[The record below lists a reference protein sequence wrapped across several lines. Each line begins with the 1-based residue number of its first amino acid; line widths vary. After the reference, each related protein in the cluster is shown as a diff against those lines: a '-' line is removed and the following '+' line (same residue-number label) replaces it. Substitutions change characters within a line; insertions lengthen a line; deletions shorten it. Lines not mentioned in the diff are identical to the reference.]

1 MSIETP
7 YAIGIDIATQY
18 LDEESAP
25 DQSRYVFAY
34 TIRIENRGSQPARLL
49 NRHWVVTDEDGH
61 VEEVHGEGVVG
72 EQPLLQPGQSHDYV
86 SGCPLTTPFG
96 SMEGFYTFERGD
108 GSPAEVRIPFGQVI
122 ERGMLRPGEELFS
135 IGNRHKAK
143 VRADGS
149 LIGNDVKG
157 SIHQV
162 GAALEGAPS
171 CNGWT
176 YWHFR
181 REGKMIPLDILRQQ
195 IRAEM
200 EGDAP
205 RPN

>member
-72 EQPLLQPGQSHDYV
+72 EQP
-86 SGCPLTTPFG
+86 
-96 SMEGFYTFERGD
+96 R
-108 GSPAEVRIPFGQVI
+108 
-122 ERGMLRPGEELFS
+122 LRPGEDFEYSSGVVLPTS
-135 IGNRHKAK
+135 LGTMQGSYDLM
-143 VRADGS
+143 ADDG
-149 LIGNDVKG
+149 
-157 SIHQV
+157 
-162 GAALEGAPS
+162 
-171 CNGWT
+171 T
-176 YWHFR
+176 HFQA
-181 REGKMIPLDILRQQ
+181 EIPAFTLST
-195 IRAEM
+195 
-200 EGDAP
+200 P
-205 RPN
+205 RTLH